1 MQILFNV
8 LHIVAAVFIVGP
20 MAILPMTAM
29 RALRAGNGAQV
40 ATLAKSSYVFSLLS
54 LLVAVLGFGAL
65 GVSDPKDHFSFTSPW
80 ILISIILYVVAVG
93 LSLFLVVPAMRRAA
107 EQLESATQLASAAQP
122 GTPATT
128 TDAAG
133 AATSATGESTSS
145 GYGAIAGGS
154 GVVALLLVAV
164 VVLMVWKP

>member
-65 GVSDPKDHFSFTSPW
+65 GVSDPKDNFSFTSPW
-80 ILISIILYVVAVG
+80 ILISIILYVIAVG

-107 EQLESATQLASAAQP
+107 EQLET
-122 GTPATT
+122 GATT

-133 AATSATGESTSS
+133 ATTSATGESTRS